1 MENGWNESKRKR
13 ENGREM
19 GGMGVMYGVGIVGY
33 WLGYGG
39 IGEIKMVGS
48 VMEMVGESWGTM
60 GQKI

>member
-1 MENGWNESKRKR
+1 
-13 ENGREM
+13 
-19 GGMGVMYGVGIVGY
+19 MGVMYGVGIVGY